1 MESLIMNTNIELV
14 KELYN
19 AFSKRNINALL
30 ELLSEDIEWGEPEN
44 PFNPAGGTRRGHN
57 GFIEWLNIGK
67 DAEDILVLEPKK
79 FLCDFDSV
87 AVLGYMKCK
96 AKTTGKIYESDFVH
110 FVVIKGGKIVK
121 FQEFFDT
128 YLAGEAFR

>member
-67 DAEDILVLEPKK
+67 DAEDILVLEP
-79 FLCDFDSV
+79 
-87 AVLGYMKCK
+87 
-96 AKTTGKIYESDFVH
+96 
-110 FVVIKGGKIVK
+110 
-121 FQEFFDT
+121 
-128 YLAGEAFR
+128 